1 MTEKIYHVDAF
12 TAEPFAGNPAA
23 VCLLTRPR
31 PDEWLQ
37 KVAAEMN
44 LSETA
49 FLLHEGACYRLRW
62 FTPKVEVELCGHAT
76 LASAHVLF
84 ETRLAKPDETI
95 HFFTQSGEL
104 KASLQKDWI
113 ELDFPTLQGKQI
125 EPPAG
130 LMNALGVQAC
140 DVWDFGSKVLVEVGS
155 EQTVRAL
162 MPDFAALMD
171 QPYADVIVTSRPS
184 STKFDFISRFFAPQ
198 LGVNED
204 PVTGS
209 AHCALAPY
217 WSRKLG
223 KNEFKA
229 YQASRR
235 GGVLHVRLAGE
246 RTFLRGQAVTVSS
259 GELKV

>member
-12 TAEPFAGNPAA
+12 TSQPFAGNPAA

-49 FLLHEGACYRLRW
+49 FLLREGACYRLRW
-62 FTPKVEVELCGHAT
+62 FTPRVEVELCGHAT
-76 LASAHVLF
+76 LASAHILF
-84 ETRLAKPDETI
+84 ETKLAKPDETI

-104 KASLQKDWI
+104 KATRAEGWI
-113 ELDFPTLQGKQI
+113 ELDFPTMQGRQI

-130 LMNALGVQAC
+130 LMAALGVQAC
-140 DVWDFGSKVLVEVGS
+140 DVWDYGTKVLVEVGS
-155 EQTVRAL
+155 EQTVREL
-162 MPDFAALMD
+162 KPDFAALVK
-171 QPYADVIVTSRPS
+171 QPHADVIVTSRPA
-184 STKFDFISRFFAPQ
+184 TAEFDFVSRFFAPQ
-198 LGVNED
+198 LGINED

-217 WSRKLG
+217 WSLKLG
-223 KNEFKA
+223 KTEFKA
-229 YQASRR
+229 HQVSKR